1 MSKAVT
7 ETICTTCKHLYVC
20 KFCEDVMNVYKQISD
35 IHIADEKPYRITIIC
50 YRCEKKQ
57 LYYNTI
63 EEDIIICK
71 IKIYITVK

>member
-1 MSKAVT
+1 MSEAVT

-20 KFCEDVMNVYKQISD
+20 KFYEDVMNVYKQISD
-35 IHIADEKPYRITIIC
+35 IHIDDEKPYRITINC

-63 EEDIIICK
+63 KEEIIICK
-71 IKIYITVK
+71 IKIYLTVK